1 MATQLKGNAVSN
13 WFYNFGLALVPHVP
27 NPLNARI
34 KITVLPEKSVTDCVR
49 GFFLGSDNEM
59 EIVFGTFHQ

>member
-1 MATQLKGNAVSN
+1 MTTQLKGNAVSN

-34 KITVLPEKSVTDCVR
+34 KITVLPKRVLLTVL
-49 GFFLGSDNEM
+49 GAFFWGVIM
-59 EIVFGTFHQ
+59 KWR